1 MELEVG
7 AASQCESQALW
18 QGRREALGP
27 YADLFAREGAS
38 HAELAA
44 CDALLHRS
52 GAPPLPPSVRSI
64 MAECNGFGLP
74 GFGALSFSP
83 SVTLLPVSSLP
94 HGGLSV
100 KLNPSMPAAL
110 QLSCLP
116 PVCLLVLKR
125 GNHPKISRMPGA
137 LHLPSTISLP
147 TLRRGYGT
155 YLRTSASC
163 LRAAARPVW

>member
-1 MELEVG
+1 MALELELG
-7 AASQCESQALW
+7 TARQRDSSQALW
-18 QGRREALGP
+18 RDRRVALGP

-44 CDALLHRS
+44 CDALLRGS

-64 MAECNGFGLP
+64 MAECSGFGLP

-94 HGGLSV
+94 RGGLSV

-110 QLSCLP
+110 QL
-116 PVCLLVLKR
+116 
-125 GNHPKISRMPGA
+125 
-137 LHLPSTISLP
+137 LP
-147 TLRRGYGT
+147 TP
-155 YLRTSASC
+155 C
-163 LRAAARPVW
+163 LSTGIKAKAPHPD